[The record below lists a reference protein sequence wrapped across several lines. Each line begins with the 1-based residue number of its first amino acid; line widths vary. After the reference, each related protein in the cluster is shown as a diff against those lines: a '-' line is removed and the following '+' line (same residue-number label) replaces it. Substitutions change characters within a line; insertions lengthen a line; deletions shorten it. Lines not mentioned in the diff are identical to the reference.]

1 MAKTPC
7 SQCRKPGFNPWSG
20 NKIPHATTKTCLSQI
35 KSINQTK
42 FKKEKDTIE
51 SDTVMDD
58 KDRGELLYVYFVPI
72 FSIKENF
79 SY

>member
-1 MAKTPC
+1 MPQLSVHM
-7 SQCRKPGFNPWSG
+7 SQLRLVS
-20 NKIPHATTKTCLSQI
+20 A
-35 KSINQTK
+35 KSINKTN

-58 KDRGELLYVYFVPI
+58 KDRAELLYVHFVPI